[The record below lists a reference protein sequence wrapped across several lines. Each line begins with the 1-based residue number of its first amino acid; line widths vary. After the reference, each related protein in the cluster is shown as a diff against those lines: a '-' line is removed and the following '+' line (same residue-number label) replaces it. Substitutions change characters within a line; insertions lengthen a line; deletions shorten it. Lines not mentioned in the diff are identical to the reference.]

1 MQRGR
6 DKPKAWHERKLRRS
20 LKRSQLRRARK
31 EGEMRKPERGVIGE
45 TRIAQGMATS
55 SLPG

>member
-31 EGEMRKPERGVIGE
+31 EGEMKRKKGGR
-45 TRIAQGMATS
+45 
-55 SLPG
+55 